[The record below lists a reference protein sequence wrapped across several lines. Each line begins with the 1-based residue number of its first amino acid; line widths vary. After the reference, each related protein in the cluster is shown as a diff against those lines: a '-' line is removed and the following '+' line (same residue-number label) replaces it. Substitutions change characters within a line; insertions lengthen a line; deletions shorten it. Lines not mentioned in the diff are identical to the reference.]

1 MLSEEEMKRFLP
13 QLTSR
18 ILLFLRQQRYSK
30 EEVLTEDIIKRF
42 HKSKSM
48 VSQALS
54 FLVKRKYIKRKY
66 VSHIDYQGSRHV
78 ISLTI
83 KGLEITE
90 AIISEGLNPKER
102 KAIKRQQDIQEW

>member
-1 MLSEEEMKRFLP
+1 MLSKEEMKRFLP

-30 EEVLTEDIIKRF
+30 EGVLTEDIINRF

-54 FLVKRKYIKRKY
+54 FLAKREYIKRKY
-66 VSHIDYQGSRHV
+66 VSQIDNHGSRHK
-78 ISLTI
+78 IYLTT
-83 KGLEITE
+83 KGLEIAE

-102 KAIKRQQDIQEW
+102 KLIERL